1 MSQLIPYTLEE
12 LDEMSIELY
21 IELVEIKSPRLYPYC
36 LIGLPLSEARKKMSE
51 YFGEGARVE
60 ILIAGKQICLMD
72 IRVVSWF
79 CTIDENNIMTDV
91 WSANQ
96 RK

>member
-51 YFGEGARVE
+51 YFG
-60 ILIAGKQICLMD
+60 
-72 IRVVSWF
+72 
-79 CTIDENNIMTDV
+79 
-91 WSANQ
+91 
-96 RK
+96 